1 MADLHSPRNGHIDQA
16 LTQLVTKHPS
26 KQDFIADKIC
36 NVVNVQKESDKFWTV
51 DDNGLIDETLR
62 TKKAAD
68 GESAKIDISWNED
81 SYSAEQHALHD
92 VLPDRTRDNADSQLG
107 LELECVA
114 APRDRV
120 QLAKE
125 IRSKDVLFST
135 TYMTNN
141 AGVASKWNDTTFS
154 NIKAWQDILN
164 AKRNVRKFGSVK
176 PDHIAMGDITWT
188 SLAKYLI
195 EYGNGAGAL
204 RWNGIGEIL
213 AENPDSVPER
223 LLGLKL
229 LVGDATYSTAKKP
242 ANVSR
247 ASSGG
252 NIEDI
257 WADNAL
263 VFHKGMA
270 GRKSVQLAARF
281 MVRGQGQVRRGRF
294 ADTREAEWFEYSEIE
309 SGTKVIAASCGFLIT
324 NTEQ

>member
-1 MADLHSPRNGHIDQA
+1 MADLNSPRSGHVDQA
-16 LTQLVTKHPS
+16 LTNLVTKHPTR
-26 KQDFIADKIC
+26 QQFIADKIV

-51 DDNGLIDETLR
+51 DDNGLIDERLR
-62 TKKAAD
+62 TKKAA
-68 GESAKIDISWNED
+68 GAESKRIEISWSED
-81 SYSAEQHALHD
+81 SYSAEEHALHD

-107 LELECVA
+107 LEMECVS

-120 QLAKE
+120 LLAKE
-125 IRSKDVLFST
+125 IRAAADLFST
-135 TYMTNN
+135 SNLTNN
-141 AGVASKWNDTTFS
+141 AAVASKWNDTTFS

-164 AKRNVRKFGSVK
+164 AKRNVRKFGSVS

-213 AENPDSVPER
+213 AENPDSVPDR

-229 LVGDATYSTAKKP
+229 LVGDATYSTAEKP

-252 NIEDI
+252 NLSDV
-257 WADNAL
+257 WSDNAL
-263 VFHKGMA
+263 VFHKGTA

-281 MVRGQGQVRRGRF
+281 MVRGQGEVRRGRYS
-294 ADTREAEWFEYSEIE
+294 DTRAADWFEYCEIE
-309 SGTKVIAASCGFLIT
+309 SGVKMIAASCGFLIT